1 MFEGREE
8 ATQKHVLLLQRQVTV
23 CKQAEKKKSG
33 KIKEN
38 RESENISLPAASHIL
53 SLSAFFLHRN

>member
-8 ATQKHVLLLQRQVTV
+8 AAQKHVLLQQRQLTV
-23 CKQAEKKKSG
+23 CKQVERKKKE
-33 KIKEN
+33 IWEN
-38 RESENISLPAASHIL
+38 GESENISLPAASHIL